1 MAELNQHD
9 EIAGGVDRGAFYAV
23 MSAMA
28 SRDPK
33 RVKRVALAEGD
44 AFTALQSIGS
54 MLNVVADYLYLRA
67 QNPEGVLY
75 ATEAEIA
82 DAVYSLSDLTA
93 CVHSSL
99 NEAENARYMLRH
111 PRKSEGKT
119 PVNTSKEG

>member
-1 MAELNQHD
+1 MLEARKRTARCGYRGGLVDFLRELRLVFVF
-9 EIAGGVDRGAFYAV
+9 IGCTRLAG
-23 MSAMA
+23 S
-28 SRDPK
+28 
-33 RVKRVALAEGD
+33 
-44 AFTALQSIGS
+44 
-54 MLNVVADYLYLRA
+54 DYPMDTKFLTLSK
-67 QNPEGVLY
+67 GVLC

>member
-1 MAELNQHD
+1 
-9 EIAGGVDRGAFYAV
+9 
-23 MSAMA
+23 
-28 SRDPK
+28 
-33 RVKRVALAEGD
+33 
-44 AFTALQSIGS
+44 

-67 QNPEGVLY
+67 QNPNGVLY

-99 NEAENARYMLRH
+99 NEAENVRYMLRH

>member
-33 RVKRVALAEGD
+33 RVALAECD
-44 AFTALQSIGS
+44 AFAALQSIGS

-67 QNPEGVLY
+67 QNPKGVLC

-82 DAVYSLSDLTA
+82 GVFAFGFDRMRAFVT
-93 CVHSSL
+93 
-99 NEAENARYMLRH
+99 E
-111 PRKSEGKT
+111 
-119 PVNTSKEG
+119 

>member
-9 EIAGGVDRGAFYAV
+9 EIVGGVDRGAFYAV

-33 RVKRVALAEGD
+33 RVVLAECD

-54 MLNVVADYLYLRA
+54 MLNVVAA
-67 QNPEGVLY
+67 QNPKGVLY

-82 DAVYSLSDLTA
+82 DAVYSLSDLTS

-111 PRKSEGKT
+111 SRKSEGKT